1 MKEIFDTRFFP
12 VSHADMQARGWDW
25 YDFLIINGDAYVDH
39 PSFGSVVIARVLEAD
54 GFRVAYLS
62 QPDWHSA
69 DAFRAMGKPRLGVMI
84 SAGNLD
90 SMVAHY
96 TAAKKRRRQDAYSPG
111 NIAGLRPDRATLV
124 YANRVREAFGA
135 SVPLV
140 IGGLEASLRRFAH
153 YDYWEDKVR
162 RSLLFDC
169 RADLLVYGMGE
180 AASREIAARL
190 RDGTPIAEMTDIRGT
205 SYAARDVSDCP
216 YPKVEV
222 PSFEK
227 VSTDKEAYARA
238 NKVEYEEHDPIR
250 GKAILQKHGNRW
262 LITNPPQMPLSM
274 EELDRVAELPYVRAY
289 HPMYEEM
296 GGVPSIEEVQFS
308 VTHNRGCI
316 GGCNFCALA
325 FHQGRMMT
333 CRSHESVVREVTLL
347 TKHPDFKGYIHD
359 VGGPTANLRFPSCKK
374 QLKHGMCPNRVCLA
388 PKPCP
393 NLIADESDYLEMLRK
408 LRKIPGVKKVFV
420 RSGIRYDY
428 MLCDKKDDFFRELVK
443 YHISGQLK
451 VAPEHC
457 IDTVLDYMGKSH
469 IDVYERF
476 QQKYNTLNQN
486 AGKSQ
491 FLVPYLMSSHP
502 GSTIKDAIAL
512 AEYLNK
518 MHRVPEQVQ
527 DFYPVPGCLSTCMYY
542 TGIDPRTMKP
552 VYVAR
557 DPHEKALQRALLQ
570 YRMPENWK
578 LVKEAL
584 EKAGREDLI
593 GFEERCLIRPY
604 PPRHADSPAKRG
616 RTFGNGGQSGEKSSK
631 PAEKTKRAAQKGKE
645 TGEKPSRPPQKR
657 KNDRFERTKTAKA
670 GERRSKH
677 KV

>member
-1 MKEIFDTRFFP
+1 MKNRFPQSNTAFFP
-12 VSHADMQARGWDW
+12 VSAEDMAARGWDS
-25 YDFLIINGDAYVDH
+25 YDFLIVNGDAYVDH

-54 GFRVAYLS
+54 GFRIGYLS

-69 DAFRAMGKPRLGVMI
+69 DAFRAMGRPRLGVMI

-111 NIAGLRPDRATLV
+111 NRPGLRPDRATLV
-124 YANRVREAFGA
+124 YANRVREAFGKI
-135 SVPLV
+135 PLI

-153 YDYWEDKVR
+153 YDYWDNKVR

-190 RDGTPIAEMTDIRGT
+190 RDGTPISEMTDIRGT
-205 SYAARDVSDCP
+205 SYAARDVSGCP
-216 YPKVEV
+216 YPKIEV
-222 PSFEK
+222 PSFEE
-227 VSTDKEAYARA
+227 VAADKTAYAKA
-238 NKVEYEEHDPIR
+238 NKIEYEEHDPIR
-250 GKAILQKHGNRW
+250 GKAILQKHGDRW
-262 LITNPPQMPLSM
+262 LITNPPQMPLSTP
-274 EELDRVAELPYVRAY
+274 ELDRVAELPYVRAY
-289 HPMYEEM
+289 HPMYESM
-296 GGVPSIEEVQFS
+296 GGVPAIEEVRFS

-333 CRSHESVVREVTLL
+333 CRSIESVVREVTAL
-347 TKHPDFKGYIHD
+347 THHPEFKGYIHD
-359 VGGPTANLRFPSCKK
+359 VGGPTANLRHPCCKK
-374 QLKHGMCPNRVCLA
+374 QLRHGMCPNRVCLA

-393 NLIADESDYLEMLRK
+393 NLIADESDYLELLRR
-408 LRKIPGVKKVFV
+408 LRKIPGIKKVFV

-457 IDTVLDYMGKSH
+457 IDSVLDYMGKSH

-476 QQKYNTLNQN
+476 QQKYIALNKN

-502 GSTIKDAIAL
+502 GSRLEDAVAL
-512 AEYLNK
+512 AEYLHK

-542 TGIDPRTMKP
+542 TGIDPRDMKG

-570 YRMPENWK
+570 YRMPENWH
-578 LVKEAL
+578 LVREAL
-584 EKAGREDLI
+584 QKAGREDLI

-604 PPRHADSPAKRG
+604 PPKRREGPVKRG
-616 RTFGNGGQSGEKSSK
+616 RTFGTGENGKTREEKK
-631 PAEKTKRAAQKGKE
+631 APNRREQGRDKAAPGQKGK
-645 TGEKPSRPPQKR
+645 KVPPQR
-657 KNDRFERTKTAKA
+657 KNAAK
-670 GERRSKH
+670 RSGSR
-677 KV
+677 